1 MFMHRV
7 RTGVALFC
15 MAGIIAAPA
24 LLAAGLDKPAGT
36 IVGVVSATNGVN
48 QMGATVLLYNRFDR
62 LVKTALTNEKGAFGF
77 DGLIADHYSLKVS
90 LSSFMPAFRQNVE
103 VQAGNRTFL
112 AIQLASAIST
122 IELIYNAQ
130 APTSLMSDDWKWVL
144 RSSMSSR
151 PALRL
156 LPDWMGKPA
165 DERKTSVFS
174 QTKGLLKLS
183 AGEGTA
189 DSSRPDLGT
198 AFALATSLLGTTH
211 LQFSGNVGYASKLG
225 TPAAGFRTRY
235 SRTPS
240 SVNGLG
246 WPSPE
251 LQLTMRQVFLPAHAG
266 IGVLSGRET
275 PSFRTM
281 SASFTDRAKLTDS
294 IELLYGAALE
304 SVSYLERLNYFSPYA
319 RLSIAIDSNDS
330 LQFAYS
336 SGLPPEEI
344 YTGSPARPEATTEKE
359 MSKDVSALSAFPK
372 VSARNGRAQIQ
383 RSENLEVGFQRKFGK
398 GELAASA
405 WHERVSNGA
414 FMASGNTSILPSSDI
429 LPDLFSNSSIV
440 NIGHWARQGYMASW
454 TQHFGEWISATGGYG
469 NSGTLQTEAIELS
482 SADVNELRQSMRH
495 GRRSWAYARVSASV
509 PYAGTRIT
517 SSYQFTDYSALMPI
531 HRSMTGSVSADPGFN
546 IQMRQPIPSFG
557 MWNGRVEAM
566 AEVRNLL
573 NQGYI
578 SVSTG
583 DGRTLL
589 LMQSPK
595 TFRGGLSF
603 IF

>member
-1 MFMHRV
+1 MHRGRV
-7 RTGVALFC
+7 GVVICLAGVLCTTALKG
-15 MAGIIAAPA
+15 AGI
-24 LLAAGLDKPAGT
+24 DKPAGT
-36 IVGVVSATNGVN
+36 IVGIVSAANGIT

-62 LVKTALTNEKGAFGF
+62 LVKTSLTNEKGAFGF
-77 DGLIADHYSLKVS
+77 GGLASDHYSLKVS

-112 AIQLASAIST
+112 AIQLSSAIST
-122 IELIYNAQ
+122 IELIYNSQ
-130 APTSLMSDDWKWVL
+130 VPLSLMSDDWKWVL

-156 LPDWMGKPA
+156 LPDWMGKAPVT
-165 DERKTSVFS
+165 KTSSVFS

-189 DSSRPDLGT
+189 DSSQPDLGT
-198 AFALATSLLGTTH
+198 AFALATSLLGTNRLH
-211 LQFSGNVGYASKLG
+211 FSGNVGYASKLG

-235 SRTPS
+235 SRESANPS
-240 SVNGLG
+240 GFGAG

-251 LQLTMRQVFLPAHAG
+251 LQLTMRQVFLPAH
-266 IGVLSGRET
+266 SSFTQMSTREA
-275 PSFRTM
+275 PAFRTM
-281 SASFTDRAKLTDS
+281 SASFTERAKLTDS

-304 SVSYLERLNYFSPYA
+304 SVTYIERLNYFSPYA
-319 RLSIAIDSNDS
+319 RLSIAINSKDS

-344 YTGSPARPEATTEKE
+344 YTSGKTGPDGASEKD
-359 MSKDVSALSAFPK
+359 MHHDVSALSAFPR
-372 VSARNGRAQIQ
+372 VSARNGRVQIQ
-383 RSENLEVGFQRKFGK
+383 RSENLEAGFQRKMGR
-398 GELAASA
+398 GELTASA

-414 FMASGNTSILPSSDI
+414 FSAIGDTSILQRSDV
-429 LPDLFSNSSIV
+429 LPDMFNNSSIV

-454 TQHFGEWISATGGYG
+454 TQHFGEWLNATGGYG
-469 NSGTLQTEAIELS
+469 NSGTLQTETVELT
-482 SADVNELRQSMRH
+482 SADVNQLRQSLRH
-495 GRRSWAYARVSASV
+495 GRSSWAYARVSAAIPV
-509 PYAGTRIT
+509 AGTRLAA
-517 SSYQFTDYSALMPI
+517 SYQFADYSAIMPI
-531 HRSMTGSVSADPGFN
+531 HRSMTGTVSADPGLN

-557 MWNGRVEAM
+557 IWNGRVEAL

-578 SVSTG
+578 SVNTA
-583 DGRTLL
+583 DGRRLL